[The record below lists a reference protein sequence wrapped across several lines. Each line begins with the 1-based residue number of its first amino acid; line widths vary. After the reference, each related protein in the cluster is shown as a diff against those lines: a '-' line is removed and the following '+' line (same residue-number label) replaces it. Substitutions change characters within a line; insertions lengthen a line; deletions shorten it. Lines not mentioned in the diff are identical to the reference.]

1 MQLKIRNIFSQE
13 PHTIKIIT
21 DGSASPK
28 HGIGAWASYIVT
40 PSEETVLKDTES
52 NATQHA
58 MELKAVLK
66 SLTYIQSTF
75 QIVSVSLEVYT
86 DSDYV
91 LGLPGR
97 KKKLVSNNFQTK
109 KGNEVRNRALI
120 AEFYEWLEYL
130 NITLIPVE
138 GHAKK
143 GQSAITDYHREVDK
157 LSRKLVRRAGRD
169 Q

>member
-1 MQLKIRNIFSQE
+1 MQLKIRNILSQE

-28 HGIGAWASYIVT
+28 YAIGAWASYIVT
-40 PSEETVLKDTES
+40 PFEETVLKDTES

-66 SLTYIQSTF
+66 SLKYIQSTF
-75 QIVSVSLEVYT
+75 QIVSISVEVYT

-91 LGLPGR
+91 INLPDR
-97 KKKLVSNNFQTK
+97 KERLEKNNYQTK
-109 KGNEVRNRALI
+109 KGKEVRNRRLI
-120 AEFYEWLEYL
+120 AQFYEWLEHF
-130 NITLIPVE
+130 NITLISVE

-143 GQSAITDYHREVDK
+143 GQSEITDYHREVDK
-157 LSRKLVRRAGRD
+157 LSRKLVRRAIHD